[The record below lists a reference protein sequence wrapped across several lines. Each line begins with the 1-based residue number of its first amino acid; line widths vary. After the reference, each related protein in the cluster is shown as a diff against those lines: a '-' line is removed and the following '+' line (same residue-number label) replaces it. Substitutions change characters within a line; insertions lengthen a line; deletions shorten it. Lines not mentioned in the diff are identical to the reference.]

1 MFERLL
7 RLVSGR
13 NTVIALAV
21 FILALCAINV
31 VATLFYHATGGYGIL
46 DLGGGANLFDDRGS
60 YTPARAYTIISHYGQ
75 AGIHRYYGI
84 LVADIF
90 FPITLGLFALLS
102 LLWALKRIA
111 PRRQWLYLLA
121 LVPPAYTLADWME
134 NLGIVTLL
142 LNYPEPLPQVATLT
156 NFLRE
161 IKGMLA
167 SSSLVLV
174 LLTWIFALRVQKN
187 RPG

>member
-1 MFERLL
+1 MFERIQ
-7 RLVSGR
+7 RLASGR
-13 NTVIALAV
+13 NVVIALAV
-21 FILALCAINV
+21 FILALCAMNV
-31 VATLFYHATGGYGIL
+31 AATLFYNTTGGYGLL
-46 DLGGGANLFDDRGS
+46 DLGGGANLLDDRGS
-60 YTPARAYTIISHYGQ
+60 FTPAKAYMIISHYGQ
-75 AGIHRYYGI
+75 TGIHRYYGM

-90 FPITLGLFALLS
+90 FPMTLGAFALLS

-134 NLGIVTLL
+134 NLGILTLL
-142 LNYPEPLPQVATLT
+142 LNYPEQLPQVATLT
-156 NFLRE
+156 NLLRG

-174 LLTWIFALRVQKN
+174 LVTGIFAMRSQQAN
-187 RPG
+187 